1 MGNFL
6 VIGALESL
14 ITIVKCFIRLTT
26 GQSAW
31 ELAHSQ
37 SKQKTFILR
46 ANVMGRVGRAVA
58 SNGHWFE
65 SSRVQF
71 ETSINCIEKTKIL
84 K

>member
-1 MGNFL
+1 
-6 VIGALESL
+6 
-14 ITIVKCFIRLTT
+14 
-26 GQSAW
+26 
-31 ELAHSQ
+31 
-37 SKQKTFILR
+37 
-46 ANVMGRVGRAVA
+46 MGRVGRAVA